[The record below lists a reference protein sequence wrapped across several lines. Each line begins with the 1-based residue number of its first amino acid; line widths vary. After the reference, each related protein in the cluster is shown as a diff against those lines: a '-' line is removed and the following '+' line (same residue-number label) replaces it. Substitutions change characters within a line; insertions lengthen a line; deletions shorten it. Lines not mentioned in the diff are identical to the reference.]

1 MNRDFL
7 ISILQSIENAKRI
20 YRNEAALKIIDSPYL
35 FPYLINETFNVNDIL
50 SIRTTWVL
58 EWICTH
64 NGLTLLLPHLNTFTQ
79 NLHKVHFDGSVRTC
93 SKICEHISIAYTSKK
108 VHPIKNTLTKKQ
120 LNTIIEVA
128 FDWLITPQKIAV
140 KAYTMN
146 TLYLLGLQ
154 IDWIHPALE
163 IIIRKDIIHQ
173 SKGCEARGKKILKLI
188 SSKT

>member
-1 MNRDFL
+1 MNREFL
-7 ISILQSIENAKRI
+7 ISILQNIENAKRS
-20 YRNEAALKIIDSPYL
+20 YRNEAALKIINAPDL
-35 FPYLINETFNVNDIL
+35 FPYLINETFNVKDTL
-50 SIRTTWVL
+50 SIRAAWTL

-64 NGLTLLLPHLNTFTQ
+64 NGLYLLLPHLDIFTK
-79 NLHKVHFDGSVRTC
+79 NLHQLYFNGSIRTC

-108 VHPIKNTLTKKQ
+108 EHPIKSTLTKKQ
-120 LNTIIEVA
+120 IDNIIEVA

-163 IIIRKDIIHQ
+163 TIIRKDVIHQ
-173 SKGCEARGKKILKLI
+173 SKGCEVRGKKILKLI
-188 SSKT
+188 ANKT